1 MKKSIYSLALSEN
14 VIRAVDEA
22 AYKCGMS
29 RSAMINRILAEKLE
43 CDTPEMR
50 MEEISD
56 SMEAILGDIVQ
67 VERQRSAILLV
78 VKSVLEYKYRPTIS
92 YKLELERVPDEY
104 IGTLRVGIRTRS
116 ERLIDLF
123 NSFFLYWIKFE
134 KGRYAQMGRACP
146 ACELSSGRYSRRL
159 YKPADIIVE
168 DDGSAI
174 GEYIRALD
182 RAVKAFFADPSGFGA
197 VAPELEER
205 TAQTLSLYRI

>member
-29 RSAMINRILAEKLE
+29 RSAIINRILAEKLE

-67 VERQRSAILLV
+67 VERQRSAMLLV

-92 YKLELERVPDEY
+92 YKLELERV
-104 IGTLRVGIRTRS
+104 RVYRHS
-116 ERLIDLF
+116 E
-123 NSFFLYWIKFE
+123 
-134 KGRYAQMGRACP
+134 GRDKD
-146 ACELSSGRYSRRL
+146 S
-159 YKPADIIVE
+159 K
-168 DDGSAI
+168 
-174 GEYIRALD
+174 
-182 RAVKAFFADPSGFGA
+182 
-197 VAPELEER
+197 R
-205 TAQTLSLYRI
+205 TAYRPFQQLFPLLDKVREGEVCADGQGLSCLRAELRQVFAQTV

>member
-1 MKKSIYSLALSEN
+1 
-14 VIRAVDEA
+14 
-22 AYKCGMS
+22 
-29 RSAMINRILAEKLE
+29 
-43 CDTPEMR
+43 
-50 MEEISD
+50 
-56 SMEAILGDIVQ
+56 
-67 VERQRSAILLV
+67 
-78 VKSVLEYKYRPTIS
+78 
-92 YKLELERVPDEY
+92 
-104 IGTLRVGIRTRS
+104 
-116 ERLIDLF
+116 
-123 NSFFLYWIKFE
+123 
-134 KGRYAQMGRACP
+134 MGRACP

>member
-67 VERQRSAILLV
+67 VERQRSAMLLV

-123 NSFFLYWIKFE
+123 NSFFL
-134 KGRYAQMGRACP
+134 ACP